1 MPRLV
6 AGVESI
12 PEQRHGT
19 AKPVVQRLANP
30 NCVRIIA
37 RNAREIVVSIETEYM
52 DNAACRV
59 TGHQT

>member
-19 AKPVVQRLANP
+19 ATPVVQCLANP

-37 RNAREIVVSIETEYM
+37 RNAREIVVSIETLFYY
-52 DNAACRV
+52 
-59 TGHQT
+59 

>member
-19 AKPVVQRLANP
+19 AKPVVQCLANP

-52 DNAACRV
+52 KHSTCKV
-59 TGHQT
+59 TGRQT